1 MYVSL
6 LPFTGQSGEFFVPVA
21 LLAVATLAGLYLPG
35 PVEAERFKTYFA
47 QGEALFKQGDYGA
60 AIWNF
65 RKADALK
72 TTPEVAFDLAK
83 CHEKIGD
90 VPFATYYYRAYLK
103 RAPGASDAIDV
114 AEKVGK
120 ALADFEASGKGL
132 LEVDAALA
140 VNLVV
145 AGKKFPFGPV
155 AMALPP
161 GNYEITATFGKTQRK
176 MSADVRIGKAS
187 AFDFEPLPVPLVSAA
202 TAGGSPGL
210 VVDAAVMKKSGP
222 GWSAAH
228 IASIPVAGVG
238 VAALAVGII
247 MGVLSAGDAS
257 QATTNKTLTY
267 AQAQAFADSA
277 NSRAAIAN
285 SLMIGGGAAIAGGVV
300 MFVLSFPTEAPISG
314 GPSR

>member
-1 MYVSL
+1 M
-6 LPFTGQSGEFFVPVA
+6 PVA

-35 PVEAERFKTYFA
+35 PAEAERFKTYFA
-47 QGEALFKQGDYGA
+47 QGETLFKQGDYGA

-90 VPFATYYYRAYLK
+90 IPFATYYYRAYLK

-114 AEKVGK
+114 AEKVGR

-132 LEVDAALA
+132 VEIDASLA
-140 VNLVV
+140 VNLTV
-145 AGKKFPFGPV
+145 AGKSFPFGPV
-155 AMALPP
+155 ALALPA
-161 GNYEITATFGKTQRK
+161 GSYEVTATFGKTRRK
-176 MSADVRIGKAS
+176 MTADVRVGKAN
-187 AFDFEPLPVPLVSAA
+187 AYDFEPLTVPLVSAA
-202 TAGGSPGL
+202 GAGGSPGL
-210 VVDAAVMKKSGP
+210 VVDASVMKKSGP
-222 GWSAAH
+222 PWSAAH

-238 VAALAVGII
+238 VAALVVGIV
-247 MGVLSAGDAS
+247 MGVLSSGDAA

-277 NSRAAIAN
+277 NSRAAVAN
-285 SLMIGGGAAIAGGVV
+285 SLMIGGGAALAGGAV
-300 MFVLSFPTEAPISG
+300 MFVLSWPTEAPISG
-314 GPSR
+314 GPTR